1 MAKDTLKEHLSRIAT
16 EREEDKRHHMGEE
29 KYREEKR
36 KHIKAFW
43 DSPAGDAERERR
55 ARNKAKK
62 LSTPKLDNLTR

>member
-16 EREEDKRHHMGEE
+16 EREEDKRHSMGEE

-55 ARNKAKK
+55 AK
-62 LSTPKLDNLTR
+62 LRAERLSPTK